1 MGKESRKMKITRFFS
16 AITACAAALCAVGC
30 SSGEPEKPILRIGC
44 NFGYP
49 PFEYYSENKEQIGI
63 DIELGKA
70 LAEKMGMKAQI
81 VETAWEGILEG
92 LNKDNYDCVISA
104 VTITDGRTE
113 KFDFSDPYIT
123 NYQCIMTLKDAEFKP
138 TSPEETAG
146 LKIGVQDETTSDVFI
161 KDFAVSNGFEFKR
174 FAYATASDV
183 FSDLEAGRLDALV
196 CDSMVAENY
205 LKKND
210 AFEMTWIQ
218 EDNPEEFGICVKKG
232 SGELLSD
239 INSALEELKADG
251 TIDEIMKKY
260 F

>member
-1 MGKESRKMKITRFFS
+1 MKIKRFFS
-16 AITACAAALCAVGC
+16 AITACAAMLCAVGC
-30 SSGEPEKPILRIGC
+30 GSAEPEKPLLKIGC

-49 PFEYYSENKEQIGI
+49 PFEYYSEDKEQLGI

-92 LNKDNYDCVISA
+92 LDKDNYDCVISA
-104 VTITDGRTE
+104 VTITDRRTE

-123 NYQCIMTLKDAEFKP
+123 NYQCIMTRKDAEFKP
-138 TSPEETAG
+138 TSPKEIAG
-146 LKIGVQDETTSDVFI
+146 LKIGVQDETTSDAFI
-161 KDFAVSNGFEFKR
+161 KDYALNNGIEFTR

-205 LKKND
+205 LKKSD
-210 AFEMTWIQ
+210 MFEMTWVH
-218 EDNPEEFGICVKKG
+218 DDDPEQFGVCVKKG
-232 SGELLSD
+232 SGELLAD
-239 INSALEELKADG
+239 INSALAELKADG
-251 TIDEIMKKY
+251 TLDEIMRKY

>member
-1 MGKESRKMKITRFFS
+1 MKAKKFFS
-16 AITACAAALCAVGC
+16 AITACITAFCAVGC
-30 SSGEPEKPILRIGC
+30 GSAEPEKPSLKIGC

-49 PFEYYSENKEQIGI
+49 PFEYYSEDKEQLGI

-70 LAEKMGMKAQI
+70 LAEKMGMKAEI

-92 LNKDNYDCVISA
+92 LNKNNYDCVMSA
-104 VTITDGRTE
+104 VTITENRTE

-123 NYQCIMTLKDAEFKP
+123 NYQCLMTRKDAEFKP
-138 TSPEETAG
+138 TSPEETTG
-146 LKIGVQDETTSDVFI
+146 LKIGVQDETTSDNFI
-161 KDFAVSNGFEFKR
+161 TDFAISSGFEFNR

-205 LKKND
+205 LKKYD
-210 AFEMTWIQ
+210 IFEMTWIQ
-218 EDNPEEFGICVKKG
+218 ENDPEEFGICVKKG
-232 SGELLSD
+232 NSELLAD
-239 INSALEELKADG
+239 INSALAELKADG
-251 TIDEIMKKY
+251 TLDEIMKKY